1 MTGRGT
7 RGRLRELPLP
17 LLLPLPPL
25 STRGRGGARHDAH
38 PAPPR
43 LPLSHRD
50 RQVVAD
56 PVTERTHLLFLFRLL
71 LLLLLI
77 LVATDKEGEAGGV
90 HTIAAAAA
98 QNSEGERRRT

>member
-7 RGRLRELPLP
+7 RGRLRELPLR

-43 LPLSHRD
+43 LPLSHRE
-50 RQVVAD
+50 RHVVAD
-56 PVTERTHLLFLFRLL
+56 PVTERTRLL
-71 LLLLLI
+71 LLLLLLLL
-77 LVATDKEGEAGGV
+77 LVLNGATDKEGEAGGV
-90 HTIAAAAA
+90 HTIAATA
-98 QNSEGERRRT
+98 QNGEGERRRT